1 MKKALLEI
9 YMQNVCVREEHVL
22 HFKYDNTNRK

>member
-1 MKKALLEI
+1 MRKALLEI
-9 YMQNVCVREEHVL
+9 DIQNVCVREEHAS